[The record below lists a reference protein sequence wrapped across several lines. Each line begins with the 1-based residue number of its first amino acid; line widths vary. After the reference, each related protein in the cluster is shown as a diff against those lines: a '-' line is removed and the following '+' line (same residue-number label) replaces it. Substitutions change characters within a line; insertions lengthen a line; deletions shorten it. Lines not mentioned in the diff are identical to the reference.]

1 MALRVGNSIVN
12 SSYRRAVPVVAL
24 VLACLAL
31 SPAPNAFGVS
41 PPPDGGYG
49 GRNTAEGEDAL
60 FNFSGGRD
68 NTAIGYHA
76 LYQATSIDYNT
87 GVGSEALSRMIS
99 GAFNTAI
106 GRSTLTNC
114 NNCGG
119 NTATGDTALISNTTG
134 SDNTANGSR
143 ALVSNP
149 TGSNNIALGSGAGGG
164 LTTGSYNIDIGNG
177 GVAAESKAI
186 RIGTQGTQT
195 ATYVAGI
202 YGATSGLGI
211 PVYINPSGKLGTTTS
226 SARFKRDI
234 RSMNKASEAILALRP
249 VTFHYKPELDPDA
262 TAQFGLV
269 AEEVEKINPALVV
282 RDGDGKP
289 YSVRYEAVNAMLLN
303 EFLKEHKE
311 VEEQQAANA
320 ELKSTIAH
328 QQTAFQSKLAQQ
340 EKQIQALA
348 SSLQKVNARLE
359 VSTAQSQIAS
369 CPARKAN

>member
-49 GRNTAEGEDAL
+49 GFNTAEGEDAL
-60 FNFSGGRD
+60 FSFVGGRE

-76 LYQATSIDYNT
+76 LYQATSVDYNT
-87 GVGSEALSRMIS
+87 AVGASALWRLTI
-99 GAFNTAI
+99 GAFNTGI
-106 GRSTLTNC
+106 GRGTLLMA
-114 NNCGG
+114 NNCGN
-119 NTATGDTALISNTTG
+119 NTAVGEQALGSNTTG
-134 SDNTANGSR
+134 SDN
-143 ALVSNP
+143 
-149 TGSNNIALGSGAGGG
+149 IALGAYAGQA
-164 LTTGSYNIDIGNG
+164 LTTGSYNIDIGSG
-177 GVAAESKAI
+177 AVAAESKTI

-195 ATYVAGI
+195 AVYVAGI
-202 YGATSGLGI
+202 YGATMLGGTA
-211 PVYINPSGKLGTTTS
+211 VYINSSGKLGTSPS

-328 QQTAFQSKLAQQ
+328 QQTAFQY
-340 EKQIQALA
+340 
-348 SSLQKVNARLE
+348 
-359 VSTAQSQIAS
+359 STV
-369 CPARKAN
+369 ANC